1 MSSFR
6 GAKKPSEAHPSKSI
20 FCLPS
25 DLGAAILDKMTITTE
40 ELDSR
45 EEALAEVARDA
56 GALARR
62 LFSNP
67 AALAVKLKG
76 KQDFITVADG
86 EVERMIVERLAK
98 RFPGDAFLGEEGGA
112 KGSGDALWVIDPI
125 DGTANFAHG
134 IPHFCVSIALLA
146 GGELVLGAIAAPIY
160 GELYLARLGRGAS
173 LNGRKMRVVAH
184 ADIKQSIIELG
195 WSSRLPARDYT
206 AMLERV
212 LATGATFM
220 RAGSGALGLA
230 YVADGRTHGYC
241 ERHINSWDAL
251 AGLLLVREA
260 GGWTN
265 DFLAGDALAKG
276 NPVIACAPALREAL
290 VAATGVGQSNEKLER
305 RMS

>member
-1 MSSFR
+1 MR
-6 GAKKPSEAHPSKSI
+6 LAEE
-20 FCLPS
+20 
-25 DLGAAILDKMTITTE
+25 DLDA
-40 ELDSR
+40 R
-45 EEALAEVARDA
+45 EKALAAVAREA
-56 GALARR
+56 GELARR
-62 LFSNP
+62 LFADP
-67 AALAVKLKG
+67 ANFSTKMKG
-76 KQDFITVADG
+76 PQDFITAADSA
-86 EVERMIVERLAK
+86 VERAIVERLSSE
-98 RFPGDAFLGEEGGA
+98 FPGDAFLGEEGGA
-112 KGSGDALWVIDPI
+112 SGSGSRLWVIDPI

-146 GGELVLGAIAAPIY
+146 GSELALGAIAAPMY
-160 GELYLARLGRGAS
+160 GELYLARRGRGAS
-173 LNGRKMRVVAH
+173 LNGRKMSVVAH
-184 ADIKQSIIELG
+184 ADIRQSVIELG

-265 DFLAGDALAKG
+265 DFLAGDGLTKG
-276 NPVIACAPALREAL
+276 NPVIACTPGLREAL
-290 VAATGVGQSNEKLER
+290 VAATGVGEPNPQLTR